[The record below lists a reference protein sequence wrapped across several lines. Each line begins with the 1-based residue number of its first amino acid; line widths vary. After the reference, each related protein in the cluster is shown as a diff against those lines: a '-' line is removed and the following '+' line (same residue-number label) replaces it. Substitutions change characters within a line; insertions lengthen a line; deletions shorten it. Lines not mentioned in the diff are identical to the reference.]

1 MSERIE
7 RLFKRWKR
15 QRDHKALWHDH
26 WDDLARVMLPRRLG
40 FASTTQEGERRTDDI
55 FDGTPMQAAR
65 GLSNAIGS
73 FMRPSGLP
81 QVEMQADDDILNSL
95 DEVKDWFS
103 QSEEKLRNAFNN
115 PKARFREVSAEFD
128 QDLTVFG
135 TAIKFAGESRRRDH
149 LLFQS
154 IHLKDA
160 TVGFNED
167 GMPDEF
173 FHERNMPAD
182 WLETRFGKE
191 RLSPQT
197 QKKLEETPDQKIR
210 VLHVV
215 LPREE
220 SRSGALFARNLPF
233 ADLWFEIDE
242 KHELSVGGFHEFPF
256 IVSRWDTTSGEDYGR
271 SPGMIALPDADTLQA
286 MGETILI
293 AGQRAADPPL
303 GVPNDGSF
311 DAVNTFPGG
320 LAYYDVETAA
330 AIGRNPFF
338 PIEGAA
344 KLHISRDMQQDTR
357 EQVFAAF
364 LKNVLNLPVQGP
376 EMTARPQG
384 GVHAGDWSYVRK
396 AGDL

>member
-81 QVEMQADDDILNSL
+81 EVEMQADDDILNSL

-191 RLSPQT
+191 KLSPQS
-197 QKKLEETPDQKIR
+197 QEKLRETPRLAGDAIWER
-210 VLHVV
+210 ET
-215 LPREE
+215 LPAEPGKAERDSRRED
-220 SRSGALFARNLPF
+220 SGA
-233 ADLWFEIDE
+233 
-242 KHELSVGGFHEFPF
+242 
-256 IVSRWDTTSGEDYGR
+256 SRRFTSR
-271 SPGMIALPDADTLQA
+271 
-286 MGETILI
+286 
-293 AGQRAADPPL
+293 
-303 GVPNDGSF
+303 GVP
-311 DAVNTFPGG
+311 VWRVVCEEP
-320 LAYYDVETAA
+320 
-330 AIGRNPFF
+330 
-338 PIEGAA
+338 
-344 KLHISRDMQQDTR
+344 
-357 EQVFAAF
+357 
-364 LKNVLNLPVQGP
+364 PVC
-376 EMTARPQG
+376 
-384 GVHAGDWSYVRK
+384 
-396 AGDL
+396 